1 MAADPKMRPPP
12 SPEVVAEQEKRLTA
26 QAAKDSIERAG
37 LLTER
42 LIQYGTAHCKE
53 QGLSPE
59 ELVFAAALYAINL
72 RETFPPG
79 KTAFDVIAKRAAGYY
94 DSVTE

>member
-1 MAADPKMRPPP
+1 MTEPKLRPPP
-12 SPEVVAEQEKRLTA
+12 SPEVIAAQQKLLTE
-26 QAAKDSIERAG
+26 QAAKDSIERSG

-59 ELVFAAALYAINL
+59 ELVFAAALYTVNL
-72 RETFPPG
+72 RESFPPG
-79 KTAFDVIAKRAAGYY
+79 KTAFDAIAKRAAEYY
-94 DSVTE
+94 DANS